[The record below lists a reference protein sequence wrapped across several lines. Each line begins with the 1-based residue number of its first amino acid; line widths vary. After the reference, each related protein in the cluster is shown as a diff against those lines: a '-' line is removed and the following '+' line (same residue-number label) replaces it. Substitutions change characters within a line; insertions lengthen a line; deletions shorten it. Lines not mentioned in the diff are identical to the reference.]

1 MTTGKRPISVR
12 LEPELETALDEYCA
26 RSGVTRSHAV
36 QEGLAQYLVSRQGPT
51 LSSLA
56 EAILPSLPPLSTSG
70 RAPRPARQ
78 QRYREYVREKRRR

>member
-1 MTTGKRPISVR
+1 MTNGKRPISVR
-12 LEPELETALDEYCA
+12 LDPALEAALDDYCA

-36 QEGLAQYLVSRQGPT
+36 HEGLAQYLVSRQGPT

-56 EAILPSLPPLSTSG
+56 EAILPPLNTSG
-70 RAPRPARQ
+70 STPRPARQ